1 VTDAL
6 CFVLGSVSCL
16 GALAAFVRSLP
27 PRAVKVE
34 PAPTACTGV
43 SAMWCPR
50 CGDCRCPVN
59 EAGETVSVEDLG
71 YYGKDSPDCP
81 LHARGSRHAEPA

>member
-6 CFVLGSVSCL
+6 MFVLGSVAAL
-16 GALAAFVRSLP
+16 GALAAFVRLLP
-27 PRAVKVE
+27 PKAE
-34 PAPTACTGV
+34 LAPAPAACTGV

-59 EAGETVSVEDLG
+59 EAGETISAYDPDC
-71 YYGKDSPDCP
+71 YGKDSPDCP